1 VRNDSLVAANDAA
14 EEDDRVLFERLMR
27 GYVPQQHTHKL
38 EVDVVQ
44 ARFAGQNFIHLLQ
57 TDNNVQPVMGA
68 VHMVKPAADFS
79 DKHFM
84 LDMNGDI
91 NEGHRTLVERS
102 KRGPFRA
109 QRGRSTVMDS
119 SAHVV
124 YRKRAGAFEITVKRG
139 AVAQE
144 FQQLL
149 TKLSMHRMSTSDSL
163 VTIIKGSRRYR
174 LGKLSEINLKYL
186 QEMIEECVLQYGT
199 CGLEITEPHAGTGA
213 LYGSGVHKARFKSNA
228 RRKRGPAAQR

>member
-1 VRNDSLVAANDAA
+1 
-14 EEDDRVLFERLMR
+14 M
-27 GYVPQQHTHKL
+27 QHNHRL
-38 EVDVVQ
+38 EVDVLQ
-44 ARFAGQNFIHLLQ
+44 QNYELINNVHLLQ

-84 LDMNGDI
+84 IDMNGDI
-91 NEGHRTLVERS
+91 NEGQRTLVERS
-102 KRGPFRA
+102 RRGPFRD
-109 QRGRSTVMDS
+109 QSGRSTVMDS

-139 AVAQE
+139 AISQE

-149 TKLSMHRMSTSDSL
+149 SKLSLHRMSAFGSL

-186 QEMIEECVLQYGT
+186 QELIEECVMQYGT
-199 CGLEITEPHAGTGA
+199 CGIEVTETKAGVGA
-213 LYGSGVHKARFKSNA
+213 LYGAGAHKARFKSDA
-228 RRKRGPAAQR
+228 RRKQGPTAQRG